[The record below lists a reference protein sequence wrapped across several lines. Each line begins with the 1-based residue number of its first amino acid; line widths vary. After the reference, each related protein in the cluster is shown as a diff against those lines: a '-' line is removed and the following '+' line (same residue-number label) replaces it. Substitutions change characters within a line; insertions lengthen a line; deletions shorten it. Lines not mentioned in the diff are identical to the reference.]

1 MIQWVKDIL
10 GLDIRQNQY
19 AYGVD
24 VTHGYMSQGKIAD
37 HWVKTTCGYCSV
49 GCGMDVGVK
58 DDRIVGV
65 RGDPD
70 HPVNRGTLCP
80 KGLSAHVPRTS
91 PLRAKEPLA
100 KDSRGHLIPL
110 S

>member
-1 MIQWVKDIL
+1 MIQSVKDIPRF
-10 GLDIRQNQY
+10 GIKEDQY

-24 VTHGYMSQGKIAD
+24 AIHGYMSQGKIPD
-37 HWVKTTCGYCSV
+37 HWIKTTCGYCSV

-58 DDRIVGV
+58 DDRIVGGSG
-65 RGDPD
+65 RPGSPGQSR
-70 HPVNRGTLCP
+70 PFCP
-80 KGLSAHVPRTS
+80 KGLCEHVPMTS

-100 KDSRGHLIPL
+100 EDSRGHLIPL